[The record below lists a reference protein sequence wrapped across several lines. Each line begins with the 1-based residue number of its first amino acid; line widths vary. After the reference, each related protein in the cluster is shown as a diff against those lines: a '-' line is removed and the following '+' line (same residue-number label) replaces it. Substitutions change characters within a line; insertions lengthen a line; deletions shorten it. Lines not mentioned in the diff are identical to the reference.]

1 MEVDI
6 IKITNE
12 NLLPIEV
19 KTSKIELKGL
29 KNFMKKFNVDKGL
42 IITYEKNAKID
53 LLGKVIEVIPFYE
66 YLLKMD

>member
-1 MEVDI
+1 
-6 IKITNE
+6 
-12 NLLPIEV
+12 
-19 KTSKIELKGL
+19 
-29 KNFMKKFNVDKGL
+29 MKKFNVDKGL